1 MKCVQ
6 EHCSICDKDMAMP
19 VVQEDEKHPG
29 LVWVRC
35 PVCREIKP
43 VEISGSA
50 WCETSEG
57 SEGPADPAEAG
68 RAGAE
73 AGRARAEA
81 GRAGAEA
88 GRGGAEAEARR
99 TVRHYRAGE
108 RFSPGEWIYHPGWD
122 DTGQIVEKLSST
134 GGREIIVVSFLKIG
148 RKRLVSN
155 FAD

>member
-6 EHCSICDKDMAMP
+6 EHCSICGKDMAMP

-29 LVWVRC
+29 LIWVRC

-43 VEISGSA
+43 VEISASA
-50 WCETSEG
+50 WCEGPEG
-57 SEGPADPAEAG
+57 GGEDSGAAP

-73 AGRARAEA
+73 P
-81 GRAGAEA
+81 
-88 GRGGAEAEARR
+88 EARR

-122 DTGQIVEKLSST
+122 DTGQVVEKLSST
-134 GGREIIVVSFLKIG
+134 GGREIIVVSFVKIG

>member
-1 MKCVQ
+1 MRGGPGFPCEYQASLGETMKCVQ

-19 VVQEDEKHPG
+19 VVQEDERHPG
-29 LVWVRC
+29 LIWVRC

-57 SEGPADPAEAG
+57 SEAPADAAEAG
-68 RAGAE
+68 GA
-73 AGRARAEA
+73 
-81 GRAGAEA
+81 
-88 GRGGAEAEARR
+88 GAEAEARR

-108 RFSPGEWIYHPGWD
+108 RFSPGEWIYHQGWD
-122 DTGQIVEKLSST
+122 DTGQVVEKLSST
-134 GGREIIVVSFLKIG
+134 GGREIIVVSFVKSG
-148 RKRLVSN
+148 RKRLVTN